1 MREPDATSA
10 DIARR
15 LRELPSELQPP
26 FDWNELQRRTGL
38 PHRGNLRPHRRA
50 GYPLARRA
58 IFLAAG
64 LASIVAAAVLLSRL
78 IGVTDERPHHDL
90 PTVTQSTQST
100 QSTVPASMP
109 GEPRAPRKAR
119 DAEPL
124 LQRASA
130 AERWLASEPD
140 DEPVVRVSTYLA
152 VTALEDRIASVDD
165 QLSAERLGNRQGA
178 RVRALQL
185 QRAQLVDSLAQ
196 VRYAELLASEVP

>member
-15 LRELPSELQPP
+15 LRELPPELQPP

-38 PHRGNLRPHRRA
+38 PPRGDLRPRRGA
-50 GYPLARRA
+50 AYPLARRA
-58 IFLAAG
+58 VLLAAG
-64 LASIVAAAVLLSRL
+64 LASIVAAAVLLGRFVGM
-78 IGVTDERPHHDL
+78 IDEPPHRDL
-90 PTVTQSTQST
+90 PTVTQSGVPVST
-100 QSTVPASMP
+100 P
-109 GEPRAPRKAR
+109 GEPRAPGKAR
-119 DAEPL
+119 DSEPL

-140 DEPVVRVSTYLA
+140 DEPVVQVSTYLA

>member
-1 MREPDATSA
+1 MRAMREPDTTSA

-15 LRELPSELQPP
+15 LRELPPELQPP
-26 FDWNELQRRTGL
+26 FDWNELQRRTGV
-38 PHRGNLRPHRRA
+38 PHRGDLRPRSRA
-50 GYPLARRA
+50 AYPLARRA
-58 IFLAAG
+58 VLLAAG
-64 LASIVAAAVLLSRL
+64 LASIVAAAALLSRF
-78 IGVTDERPHHDL
+78 IGVTDERPHRDL
-90 PTVTQSTQST
+90 PTVTQSG
-100 QSTVPASMP
+100 VPASIP

-119 DAEPL
+119 DSEPL

-140 DEPVVRVSTYLA
+140 DEPVVQVSTYLA

-165 QLSAERLGNRQGA
+165 QLSAERLVNRQGA